1 MSQWDLEIYQKIVL
15 SISRKIVKW
24 HCAENS
30 WKFVYIL
37 VGSPCNIILIVN
49 TLIENYHFVR
59 LDFLNNETF
68 LENFQ
73 HYVDVEFYFK
83 KLLNMKCLN
92 VSNFISIWIRIRKGV
107 GNFYIGFSKFSPFW
121 VSHKKLILTVDTF
134 SFDEYFD
141 ANKRLILTPFKL
153 TNIFNFNK
161 MLILTPFD
169 CRIFWT
175 IQFSTFTN
183 FPPCT

>member
-1 MSQWDLEIYQKIVL
+1 MFQRVLEIYQKIVL

-59 LDFLNNETF
+59 LDFLSNETF
-68 LENFQ
+68 LGDFPTQCWRRILLE
-73 HYVDVEFYFK
+73 

-92 VSNFISIWIRIRKGV
+92 VSNFISIWIRILKGFRVFEIFTFLSFTRKID
-107 GNFYIGFSKFSPFW
+107 F
-121 VSHKKLILTVDTF
+121 DTF
-134 SFDEYFD
+134 LFDEYFD
-141 ANKRLILTPFKL
+141 ANKRLIMTPFKL